1 MTEPGDTSGTENKE
15 SSLDLSSLLNDGAF
29 GPTWASGKDKSKSYA
44 DHKGPESDKFDR
56 KRKGGGK
63 PRDRRQGQRPGGD
76 RREKFGGKG
85 SGDRRHNRN
94 RNQHRPYRPD
104 FDIQLQPHPTAF
116 AALIKAMRDSSR
128 TFELFEIARLFL
140 SKSDR
145 FIAKVL
151 PKGSFQPNRPQG
163 GKEKENSEASAD
175 EQTFHISVPDGIGFE
190 HEGEAIDHVLG
201 NHLERFFEIEKVEK
215 EPPNGTFNVVN
226 RCTVTDTLLAPPNYH
241 RYQHIL
247 QEHYASKIHAMA
259 FERFESKI
267 ETVREKEAVDQWL
280 EAMKTGY
287 TYKAKD
293 TGEVFEH
300 MEDARRHLLM
310 NHKAKVVRTA
320 NQIRIEGKD
329 LEKLPKNRIRRSIEA
344 VLEKQLKVPLDFSN
358 HLRGRLRRANFTIY
372 KRGGKGGI
380 TYACAIKRQNR
391 TLDTTFSD
399 SIQEL
404 VEFIEKNPEITAQRI
419 LKSIQPEAQQKEEPA
434 IEVTPEQADVGSSKE
449 ESSQAETTSEEQAE
463 VATSREQE
471 TEEAGKEEA
480 QKEPTSEVPETSTEI
495 DSATDKPEEK
505 SENKEKPAAEP
516 SKAATQQPEP
526 QPEPKEEKPLVGE
539 IPVSE
544 TLAQDLRW
552 LVKYGYVT
560 EYSDGRLFAPPIRI
574 EPLNVP
580 ASKALSEQSQEEQA
594 PANKEVTPETP
605 EPKEASADSSAETA
619 VEVPSETTPEVETNP
634 NDSPDSK
641 SDKQDAEVEPV
652 SDTSETSEQETETST
667 PTSEQDEQNEE
678 QLSSQSEAETSAES
692 GETESDASSAPEV
705 EKEN

>member
-1 MTEPGDTSGTENKE
+1 MTEPGNTSGSENKE
-15 SSLDLSSLLNDGAF
+15 SSLDLSSLLGDGAF
-29 GPTWASGKDKSKSYA
+29 GPSWASGNQSTKSYA
-44 DHKGPESDKFDR
+44 DHKGPDEGRGGR
-56 KRKGGGK
+56 KRHGDGK
-63 PRDRRQGQRPGGD
+63 PRDRRQGQRT
-76 RREKFGGKG
+76 
-85 SGDRRHNRN
+85 SGDRRSERPAGRGQGERRPARQ

-116 AALIKAMRDSSR
+116 AALIKAMRDSCR
-128 TFELFEIARLFL
+128 TFELFEVSRLFL

-145 FIAKVL
+145 FVAKVL
-151 PKGSFQPNRPQG
+151 PKGSGQSNPHQDKKP
-163 GKEKENSEASAD
+163 EASSENKSE
-175 EQTFHISVPDGIGFE
+175 EQEFFMSIPDGIGFE

-201 NHLERFFEIEKVEK
+201 NHLDKFFEIEKVEK

-280 EAMKTGY
+280 ESMKTGY

-293 TGEVFEH
+293 TGEEFQH

-380 TYACAIKRQNR
+380 TYACAVKRQNR
-391 TLDTTFSD
+391 TPDTTFSD

-404 VEFIEKNPEITAQRI
+404 VEFIENNPEITAQRI
-419 LKSIQPEAQQKEEPA
+419 LKSIKPDAEQKEEPA
-434 IEVTPEQADVGSSKE
+434 TKETPEVTGDAGSAAIEPSEAETTNEEKAEGTTSPEQLPETELIQTEHISEEPGPTAEKEAETDQGDTENKIETKE
-449 ESSQAETTSEEQAE
+449 ESPS
-463 VATSREQE
+463 
-471 TEEAGKEEA
+471 
-480 QKEPTSEVPETSTEI
+480 P
-495 DSATDKPEEK
+495 
-505 SENKEKPAAEP
+505 EP
-516 SKAATQQPEP
+516 SKATAQ

-552 LVKYGYVT
+552 LVQYGYVT

-574 EPLNVP
+574 ESLNIPATKASEEESNEEKAPLDNEGSP
-580 ASKALSEQSQEEQA
+580 EMPEPKEEASDISQEQTLEA
-594 PANKEVTPETP
+594 PLEIPLEVEGNQIDSPDTEEKFQENTEVPQSDTEPCEPTPETP
-605 EPKEASADSSAETA
+605 LTDSDGQKDEQLPSQVVTETSEDSTEPEPDAGSSAE
-619 VEVPSETTPEVETNP
+619 
-634 NDSPDSK
+634 DLK
-641 SDKQDAEVEPV
+641 
-652 SDTSETSEQETETST
+652 
-667 PTSEQDEQNEE
+667 
-678 QLSSQSEAETSAES
+678 ES
-692 GETESDASSAPEV
+692 
-705 EKEN
+705 